1 MSDERTGEN
10 ERGFVVVDKRGRE
23 KEPEPREPEPREPE
37 REPVR
42 GAQELP
48 PPDFASLLISLGTS
62 ALFHLGQA
70 ADPET
75 GQQSEP
81 NLPLARQTIDL
92 VEMLRDKTRGNLD
105 DEEQRL
111 LQALLTDLRMR
122 FVQASQKA
130 RA

>member
-23 KEPEPREPEPREPE
+23 KEPEPREPEPREP
-37 REPVR
+37 
-42 GAQELP
+42 ELP